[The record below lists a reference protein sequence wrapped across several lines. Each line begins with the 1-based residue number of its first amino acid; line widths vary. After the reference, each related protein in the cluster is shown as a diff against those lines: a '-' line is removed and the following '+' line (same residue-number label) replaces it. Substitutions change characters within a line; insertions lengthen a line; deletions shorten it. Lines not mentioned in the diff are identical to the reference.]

1 MNQKFNI
8 NRPKLSDDEI
18 RQGQNFQQLVE
29 RFKQQSLKKARG
41 DESWWKN
48 KKIKYSTVIAGV
60 TVICTITYFSLFKNE
75 SVKSTVNDKITTQH
89 TSTSQNKPSKRNT
102 FIEAPLKKLQTPYS
116 VYSVNT
122 KKGATIQHNGKSKI
136 KIEKNSF
143 VDKHGR
149 DIVGDVTI
157 EYKEFHDAG
166 DIILNGIPMAY
177 DSAGKSYNLE
187 SAGMFDIR
195 GYQNGEA
202 VFIKKEKPIEI
213 ELASENTEAR
223 FNQYY
228 LDTITHN
235 WQYLQKDKLLIA
247 HPTNES
253 VASKNQKTN
262 SQLKSEEK
270 LSQLKHEI
278 EVVLPRKKDSVQTLY
293 ATKIQKLPA
302 TTPPLQPKKYSD
314 NKPSF
319 KLDGSYEDFPE
330 LASFKDVLF
339 EVAPENK
346 NYSKELHNITW
357 SDVKISEGPQ
367 KGKNYILTLSYRNR
381 SERLIVYPVFRGE
394 EFERVEKIYESK
406 LADYQK
412 ALQKRNADENK
423 LMDEL
428 KLKQAAYLAEQKKKQ
443 EQYNKEKAEML
454 AKYNLDEQLALQSN
468 FQSLSSNNKSL
479 RLFRIAQF
487 GIYNS
492 DCPHTLPTDQ
502 TITPIFV
509 SNERNNFINPDFV
522 YLIDHNKNTV
532 FSYSRNNG
540 FVFQCDSNSNYSIC
554 VFAKNKTF
562 VCRKSDFKQSQLNK
576 SNKFSVTELKDKVT
590 NDITEFKKYLE
601 I

>member
-41 DESWWKN
+41 DESWWKD
-48 KKIKYSTVIAGV
+48 KKIKYSTVIAGI

-75 SVKSTVNDKITTQH
+75 SIKSTVNDKITTQN

-116 VYSVNT
+116 VYRVNT

-202 VFIKKEKPIEI
+202 VFIKKEKTIEI

-235 WQYLQKDKLLIA
+235 WQYLQKDKVLFT
-247 HPTNES
+247 HPANES
-253 VASKNQKTN
+253 VSSKNQKTN

-293 ATKIQKLPA
+293 ATKLQKLPA

-394 EFERVEKIYESK
+394 EFERVEKIYETK
-406 LADYQK
+406 LAEYQK

-443 EQYNKEKAEML
+443 EQYNKERADML
-454 AKYNLDEQLALQSN
+454 AKYNLDEQLELQSN
-468 FQSLSSNNKSL
+468 FQSLSSGNKSL
-479 RLFRIAQF
+479 RLFKIAQF

-502 TITPIFV
+502 TISPIFV
-509 SNERNNFINPDFV
+509 SNEGNNFINPDFV

-540 FVFQCDSNSNYSIC
+540 FIFQCDSNSNYSIC
-554 VFAKNKTF
+554 VFAKNKMF
-562 VCRKSDFKQSQLNK
+562 VCRKSDFKHAQLNK

-590 NDITEFKKYLE
+590 DDITEFKRHLE